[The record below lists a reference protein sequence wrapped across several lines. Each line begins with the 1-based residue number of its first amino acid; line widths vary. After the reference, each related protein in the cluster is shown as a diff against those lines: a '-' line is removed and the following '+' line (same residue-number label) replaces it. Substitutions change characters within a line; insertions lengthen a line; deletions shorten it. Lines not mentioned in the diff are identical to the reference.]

1 MTVLNDD
8 ETIDLMARVLRCRE
22 ADLGEERDVIRKLN
36 AVGKFNAREVLTF
49 YERAIE
55 RAHAQNIEHGSF
67 Q

>member
-1 MTVLNDD
+1 MTLSDN

-22 ADLGEERDVIRKLN
+22 ADLGDERSVFRVLL
-36 AVGKFNAREVLTF
+36 AEGRFQSGEVLAL

-55 RAHAQNIEHGSF
+55 RARSQAAENGSP